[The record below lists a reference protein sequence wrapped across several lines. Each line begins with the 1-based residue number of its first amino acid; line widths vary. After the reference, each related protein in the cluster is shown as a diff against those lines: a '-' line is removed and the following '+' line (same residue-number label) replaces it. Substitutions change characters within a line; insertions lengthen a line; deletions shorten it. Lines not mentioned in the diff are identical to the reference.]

1 MIIGCLLCFHVLNKA
16 LANTLHHCILT
27 LFSRSGFIYSIIS
40 IILPDPEDDDDDEEE
55 RIVWRDLVTGLT
67 GDSCQCLVCQ
77 V

>member
-1 MIIGCLLCFHVLNKA
+1 MPSFPMCMSI
-16 LANTLHHCILT
+16 
-27 LFSRSGFIYSIIS
+27 SRISIIS